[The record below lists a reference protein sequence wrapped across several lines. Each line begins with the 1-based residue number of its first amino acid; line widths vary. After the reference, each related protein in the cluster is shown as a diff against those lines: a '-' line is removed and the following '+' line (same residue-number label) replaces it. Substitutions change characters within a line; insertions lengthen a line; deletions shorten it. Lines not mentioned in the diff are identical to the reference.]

1 MGSIYRPQYKDRHDN
16 YRESSI
22 YWIQYFVGGKRER
35 ENTHSESF
43 EDAKNLLKMREGDV
57 GSGKLTAASHGL
69 LFGELLDDVTT
80 DYKINHRRSIDDLKA
95 RMPRV
100 KTFFGDRKPLSINK
114 GEIAKYVAMRQ
125 QDPGHSKGK
134 MTANATINRELAIIR
149 RAFSLGIENGRLA
162 AMPKIKT
169 LKENNIRK
177 GFFEMKQFQ
186 SVRKHLPDDL
196 QSMITFAYITG
207 WRMRSEIWPL
217 QWPLVDFKASIVRL
231 EPGTTKNDKGRIFPF
246 TAELR
251 QLLEAQR
258 AKTDKLQRKNGVI
271 IPWVFHRDGRP
282 IKEFKRSW
290 KTACKDAGLPGRIP
304 HDFRRTAVRN
314 LVRAGIPETVA
325 MQMTGH
331 KTRSVFDRYNIVDET
346 DLFEAARKLELHDSQ
361 SFQPK
366 TRKAK
371 SNDSAK

>member
-1 MGSIYRPQYKDRHDN
+1 MGSIYRPQYRDRHGN

-35 ENTHSESF
+35 ENTHSESY
-43 EDAKNLLKMREGDV
+43 EDAKNL
-57 GSGKLTAASHGL
+57 
-69 LFGELLDDVTT
+69 
-80 DYKINHRRSIDDLKA
+80 
-95 RMPRV
+95 
-100 KTFFGDRKPLSINK
+100 
-114 GEIAKYVAMRQ
+114 
-125 QDPGHSKGK
+125 
-134 MTANATINRELAIIR
+134 
-149 RAFSLGIENGRLA
+149 
-162 AMPKIKT
+162 
-169 LKENNIRK
+169 
-177 GFFEMKQFQ
+177 
-186 SVRKHLPDDL
+186 
-196 QSMITFAYITG
+196 
-207 WRMRSEIWPL
+207 
-217 QWPLVDFKASIVRL
+217 
-231 EPGTTKNDKGRIFPF
+231 
-246 TAELR
+246 
-251 QLLEAQR
+251 EAQR
-258 AKTDKLQRKNGVI
+258 TKTDKLQRKNGVI

-290 KTACKDAGLPGRIP
+290 KTACKNAGLPGRIP

-346 DLFEAARKLELHDSQ
+346 DLFEAARKLETHNSQ